1 MKTIFFYIAL
11 GLLFV
16 FDHAAADKITLRIGV
31 QASGTFDW
39 ELAAKLVR
47 AGYVPIEIPV
57 NYSSRSFKEGKK
69 VSFWRDPFTYFRACF
84 KYRFV
89 RLGK

>member
-1 MKTIFFYIAL
+1 
-11 GLLFV
+11 
-16 FDHAAADKITLRIGV
+16 
-31 QASGTFDW
+31 
-39 ELAAKLVR
+39 
-47 AGYVPIEIPV
+47 V